1 MTSSTTRL
9 LAVLLSLLL
18 VGAVGAQDYTAQT
31 ADDPKIEL
39 TALQK
44 AVKPLTKAEAEVEAR
59 AWMQLLAAKNKEIA
73 AASDDQ
79 LLALTMEQTALV
91 SRLTLVTTALTALG
105 GDADEFDRYV
115 TTSTSPRKTRIVAP
129 RMKMSSR
136 VR

>member
-1 MTSSTTRL
+1 MTSSSTRL

-91 SRLTLVTTALTALG
+91 SRLTLVTTCLL
-105 GDADEFDRYV
+105 Y
-115 TTSTSPRKTRIVAP
+115 TSPSP
-129 RMKMSSR
+129 RDATLSRMPSSA
-136 VR
+136 